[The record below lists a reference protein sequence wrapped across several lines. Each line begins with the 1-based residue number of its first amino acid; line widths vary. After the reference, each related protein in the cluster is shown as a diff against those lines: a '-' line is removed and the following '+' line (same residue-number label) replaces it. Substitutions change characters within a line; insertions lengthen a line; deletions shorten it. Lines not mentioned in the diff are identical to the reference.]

1 MSNMLK
7 RIILIFSLIVFI
19 IGLVYIVNDISKK
32 YLSANDKNSIKDV
45 VEVFVKEDY
54 NFNGGKNT
62 FSTVAS
68 DEFKQYLKA
77 RNDLKKTNN
86 DINGYKPFEGK
97 FEFDF
102 KSITK
107 YKDTVKVNV
116 YVSENFSYDSKGE
129 IVNDAG
135 AGNDYVIYLSKL
147 DDSWKIMSATIDA
160 NVDPVDSYFNVN
172 KELGYEK
179 NKGQKNNDINEN
191 LKKMLKKI
199 YEIKINLYS

>member
-1 MSNMLK
+1 MSILLK
-7 RIILIFSLIVFI
+7 RIILFFSLIVII
-19 IGLVYIVNDISKK
+19 IGIAYIVNDKSKK
-32 YLSANDKNSIKDV
+32 YLSANDKRSIKDA

-54 NFNGGKNT
+54 NFNGGKNN

-68 DEFKQYLKA
+68 DEFKQYLIA

-116 YVSENFSYDSKGE
+116 YVLEIFSYDSKRE

-147 DDSWKIMSATIDA
+147 DDTWKIMSATIDVS
-160 NVDPVDSYFNVN
+160 VDPVDSVFNVN
-172 KELGYEK
+172 KELGYE
-179 NKGQKNNDINEN
+179 NDKGQKNNDINEN
-191 LKKMLKKI
+191 LKKMLKKVD
-199 YEIKINLYS
+199 EIKKNLYL

>member
-1 MSNMLK
+1 MSILLK
-7 RIILIFSLIVFI
+7 RIILFFSLIVII
-19 IGLVYIVNDISKK
+19 IGIAYIVNDKSKK
-32 YLSANDKNSIKDV
+32 YLSANDKKSIKDV

-54 NFNGGKNT
+54 NFNGGKNN

-68 DEFKQYLKA
+68 DEFKQYLIA

-116 YVSENFSYDSKGE
+116 YVLEIFSYDSKGE

-135 AGNDYVIYLSKL
+135 AGNDYVIYLSKS
-147 DDSWKIMSATIDA
+147 DDTWEIMSATIDVS
-160 NVDPVDSYFNVN
+160 VDPVDSVFNVN
-172 KELGYEK
+172 KELGYE
-179 NKGQKNNDINEN
+179 NDKGQKNNDINEN
-191 LKKMLKKI
+191 LKKMLKKVD
-199 YEIKINLYS
+199 EIKNNLYL

>member
-1 MSNMLK
+1 MSILLK
-7 RIILIFSLIVFI
+7 RIILFFSLIVII
-19 IGLVYIVNDISKK
+19 IGIAYIVNDKSKK
-32 YLSANDKNSIKDV
+32 YLSANDKKYIKDV

-54 NFNGGKNT
+54 NFNGGKNN

-68 DEFKQYLKA
+68 DEFKQYLIA

-116 YVSENFSYDSKGE
+116 YVLEIFSYDSKGE

-135 AGNDYVIYLSKL
+135 AGNDYVIYLSKS
-147 DDSWKIMSATIDA
+147 DDTWEIMSATIDVS
-160 NVDPVDSYFNVN
+160 VDPVDSVFNVN
-172 KELGYEK
+172 KELGYE
-179 NKGQKNNDINEN
+179 NDKGQKNNDINEN
-191 LKKMLKKI
+191 LKKMLKKVD
-199 YEIKINLYS
+199 EIKNNLYL

>member
-7 RIILIFSLIVFI
+7 RIILIFSLIVI
-19 IGLVYIVNDISKK
+19 IFGLVYIVNDISKK
-32 YLSANDKNSIKDV
+32 YLSANDKNSIRDV
-45 VEVFVKEDY
+45 VELFVKEDY
-54 NFNGGKNT
+54 NFNGGKNN

-86 DINGYKPFEGK
+86 DLNGYKPFEGK

-116 YVSENFSYDSKGE
+116 YVSEIFSYDSKGE

-147 DDSWKIMSATIDA
+147 YDSWKIKSATIDV
-160 NVDPVDSYFNVN
+160 NVDLVDSDFNVN

-179 NKGQKNNDINEN
+179 DKGQKNNDINGN

-199 YEIKINLYS
+199 DKIKINLYS

>member
-1 MSNMLK
+1 MSILLK
-7 RIILIFSLIVFI
+7 RIILFFSLIVII
-19 IGLVYIVNDISKK
+19 IGIAYIVNDKNKK
-32 YLSANDKNSIKDV
+32 YLSANDKKSIKDV

-54 NFNGGKNT
+54 NFNGGKNN

-68 DEFKQYLKA
+68 DEFKQYLIA

-116 YVSENFSYDSKGE
+116 YVLEIFSYDSKGE

-147 DDSWKIMSATIDA
+147 DDTWKIMSATIDVS
-160 NVDPVDSYFNVN
+160 VDQVDSVFNVN
-172 KELGYEK
+172 KELGYE
-179 NKGQKNNDINEN
+179 NHKGQKNNDINEN
-191 LKKMLKKI
+191 LKKMLKKVD
-199 YEIKINLYS
+199 EIKNNLYL